1 MKSYLISQLDCIDW
15 LYWLDGGGGD
25 WGESGADIMI
35 FHTSQIVNDF

>member
-15 LYWLDGGGGD
+15 LYWLDGGGG

>member
-15 LYWLDGGGGD
+15 LYLDGGGGG

-35 FHTSQIVNDF
+35 YHTSQIVNGF